1 MVKTKTRSIA
11 EAPQSVS
18 YSYSANLSK
27 RNKALLYVLGGFS
40 ILLYI
45 ISFVRMGQW

>member
-1 MVKTKTRSIA
+1 MVKKNGNEFGIRQIV
-11 EAPQSVS
+11 P
-18 YSYSANLSK
+18 YFYNNNLTK

-40 ILLYI
+40 ILLYV